1 LTPDRELLSD
11 LPLKMRSLDDFASVV
26 EVEETGATYAANAE
40 LKAAGYARQTQ
51 LWALAEDSGLEVTA
65 LNGAPGVFS
74 ARYMGAAGT
83 KQQRN
88 ERVLSELHA
97 TPTAERCA
105 QFICVMALAAPTGDI
120 ILSETGLCGGHIS
133 SGPRGTNGFGYD
145 SIFVPDGFEKTFGEL
160 PALLKQKISHRAQA
174 SKRIVRHLNEFL
186 AS

>member
-1 LTPDRELLSD
+1 MTPDRELLSD

-160 PALLKQKISHRAQA
+160 PASLKQKISHRAQA